1 MDSDYI
7 ICSMRI
13 THRRK
18 KEEPKKNY
26 RYNEAITAP
35 EVLVLGKT
43 GENLGVMK
51 IREAIDMA
59 RELGLD
65 LVEINPLTA
74 PPVAKII
81 DFGQLRYS
89 QEKEARLAKA
99 RQHVV
104 DIKGVRLSLRIG
116 PHDLGIRRNQTIKFL
131 DGGDKVKIE
140 IILRGREQAQ
150 GPMAVELV
158 KNFIA
163 SVNALVPIRTEQTVE
178 RNANKV
184 TAIITKA

>member
-1 MDSDYI
+1 
-7 ICSMRI
+7 MRI

-26 RYNEAITAP
+26 RHNESITAP
-35 EVLVLGKT
+35 EVLVLDKG
-43 GENLGVMK
+43 GANLGIMPIAK
-51 IREAIDMA
+51 AIGLA
-59 RELGLD
+59 RENGLD
-65 LVEINPLTA
+65 LVEINPLTT
-74 PPVAKII
+74 PPVVKII
-81 DFGQLRYS
+81 DFGQLRYQ

-99 RQHVV
+99 HQHVV

-116 PHDLGIRRNQTIKFL
+116 PHDLDIRRNQTLKFL

-140 IILRGREQAQ
+140 IILRGRELSQ

-158 KNFIA
+158 KKFIT
-163 SVNALVPIRTEQTVE
+163 SVNELVPIRTEQQVE

-184 TAIITKA
+184 TAIITKS